1 MRAFVLHGPEDLR
14 LEERRAGELGDSDVR
29 IAVTRTGICGSDVHY
44 YQHFQIG
51 QFIPQAP
58 LVLGHEFS
66 GVVVE
71 RGRDVTSLAIGARVT
86 AEPSIECQTCRYCR
100 RGRYNLC
107 ERLRFIGTAATI
119 PHIDGAFAEH
129 VVVPAR
135 KCYVLDEDI
144 DFAVGALIE
153 PLAVGAHAVQRVGSV
168 AGARILVT
176 GGGTIGQTVIAAA
189 RAWGGTDITVADP
202 QEFSRDFSRD
212 HGARQVVDPRDDG
225 LAERLFQE
233 GGFDI
238 VFEASGSPAALSFA
252 YEVAARG
259 GSIVQVGTQ
268 PATVSLPANLIMSK
282 EITLYG
288 SFRYAHVY
296 PLVLG
301 WIRNGTIDV
310 GDFVTQV
317 FPFDQFP
324 QAMECAVA
332 RDGVIKVQV
341 EHR

>member
-1 MRAFVLHGPEDLR
+1 MQAFVLHGPEELQLQERHAGDLG
-14 LEERRAGELGDSDVR
+14 AGDVR
-29 IAVTRTGICGSDVHY
+29 IAIRRAGICGSDIHY
-44 YQHFQIG
+44 YRHFQIG
-51 QFIPQAP
+51 QFVPRGP

-71 RGRDVTSLAIGARVT
+71 RGRDVTNVAIGDPVT

-100 RGRYNLC
+100 QGRYNLC
-107 ERLRFIGTAATI
+107 ERLRFLGTAATV
-119 PHIDGAFAEH
+119 PHIDGAFAEQ

-135 KCYVLDEDI
+135 NCYILDKEV
-144 DFAVGALIE
+144 DFAIGALVE

-176 GGGTIGQTVIAAA
+176 GGGTIGQTVLAAA
-189 RAWGGTDITVADP
+189 RAWGATDITVADP
-202 QEFSRDFSRD
+202 QEFSREFSRD
-212 HGARQVVDPRDDG
+212 HGARQVLDPREDG
-225 LAERLFQE
+225 LAEHLFRN
-233 GGFDI
+233 GGYDI
-238 VFEASGSPAALSFA
+238 VFEASGSPAALEFA
-252 YEVAARG
+252 YAVTAPG

-268 PATVSLPANLIMSK
+268 PATVSLPANLIMSR

-296 PLVLG
+296 PLILG
-301 WIRNGTIDV
+301 WIRAGTIDV
-310 GDFVTQV
+310 RDFVTHV

-324 QAMECAVA
+324 QAMKCAVA
-332 RDGVIKVQV
+332 RDGVIKVQI